1 MASSLFS
8 SQPLKGAY
16 FAFYFC
22 WLPFRLISLA
32 ILYYLMKSLRPV
44 PQWGVS
50 QCLGRAYLKSWFD
63 ILSVTRHQGGKQLV
77 EPSNTR
83 SKLINLEPPSKDYF
97 SHLLRPHNIEP
108 AIVPALWFEAPTRQS
123 HGTSSEEQKVVL
135 NFPGGAFVLPLATNQ
150 VGESIAALIA
160 EHLGANTLFVQYR
173 ISQSSDTRFPAA
185 LQDSVTAYHHLIA
198 SGVDPSR
205 IIISGDSAGGNLA
218 LALLRYLEGQDR
230 LPLPSGVMVFSPPVY
245 VTPHAAQDY
254 EGYRNGLTDILTP
267 SLIQWAVDA
276 FLPKQGDAYQDAA
289 RPFYSPLHH
298 AFKTRVPVF
307 IHAGNKEAFYDTISD
322 FALEMVQIDGN
333 QVRFHETELAP
344 HDIFLTHKL
353 LVFTAQIGEAL
364 KDAAQFLAAHV

>member
-1 MASSLFS
+1 MPGAS
-8 SQPLKGAY
+8 
-16 FAFYFC
+16 
-22 WLPFRLISLA
+22 
-32 ILYYLMKSLRPV
+32 
-44 PQWGVS
+44 
-50 QCLGRAYLKSWFD
+50 
-63 ILSVTRHQGGKQLV
+63 GGKQLV
-77 EPSNTR
+77 EPSNAK
-83 SKLINLEPPSKDYF
+83 SKLVNLEPPSKDYF
-97 SHLLRPHNIEP
+97 SHFLRPHNVEP

-135 NFPGGAFVLPLATNQ
+135 HFPGGAFVLPLATNQ

-254 EGYRNGLTDILTP
+254 EGYRNGRTDILTP
-267 SLIQWAVDA
+267 SLIQWAVNE
-276 FLPKQGDAYQDAA
+276 FLPNQGDAYQDAA

-298 AFKTRVPVF
+298 HSKL
-307 IHAGNKEAFYDTISD
+307 GSLD

-353 LVFTAQIGEAL
+353 LGFTAQIGEAL
-364 KDAAQFLAAHV
+364 KDMAQFLAAHV